1 MRQYRIFEHDTK
13 KYSDLS
19 INEIL
24 KLDGGDQ
31 DQDELA
37 SRLARRLG
45 FGKARL

>member
-1 MRQYRIFEHDTK
+1 MTTK

-37 SRLARRLG
+37 GRLARRLG

>member
-1 MRQYRIFEHDTK
+1 MTTK

-37 SRLARRLG
+37 AGWRG
-45 FGKARL
+45 G